1 MINRG
6 EGVRMPEYTFFNT
19 ESGMEWDDFM
29 SISEKEEFLKDNPK
43 VEQVLSTMN
52 IVSGVGG
59 IRNDAGWG
67 EVLQKTAE
75 AHPGSELAA
84 SMGSKQSTKEVKTR
98 QAVEKWRK
106 SRAAKGG

>member
-1 MINRG
+1 
-6 EGVRMPEYTFFNT
+6 MPEYTFYHT
-19 ESGMEWDDFM
+19 ETGMEWDDFM
-29 SISEKEEFLKDNPK
+29 SFSEKEKYLESNPK
-43 VEQVLSTMN
+43 VQPVLRSLN

-59 IRNDAGWG
+59 IRNDAGGG
-67 EVLQKTAE
+67 EVMQKTAE

-106 SRAAKGG
+106 SRAAKG

>member
-1 MINRG
+1 
-6 EGVRMPEYTFFNT
+6 
-19 ESGMEWDDFM
+19 M
-29 SISEKEEFLKDNPK
+29 SISEKEEFLKNNPK
-43 VEQVLSTMN
+43 VTQVLNTMN

-98 QAVEKWRK
+98 QAVERWRK

>member
-1 MINRG
+1 
-6 EGVRMPEYTFFNT
+6 MPEYTFFNT
-19 ESGMEWDDFM
+19 ESGMEWDDIM
-29 SISEKEEFLKDNPK
+29 SISEKEEFLKNNPK
-43 VEQVLSTMN
+43 VTQVLSTMN

-98 QAVEKWRK
+98 QAVERWRK

>member
-1 MINRG
+1 
-6 EGVRMPEYTFFNT
+6 MPEYTFFNT

>member
-1 MINRG
+1 
-6 EGVRMPEYTFFNT
+6 MPEYTFFNT
-19 ESGMEWDDFM
+19 ESGMEWDDIM
-29 SISEKEEFLKDNPK
+29 SISEKEEFLKNNPK
-43 VEQVLSTMN
+43 VEQVLNAMN

-98 QAVEKWRK
+98 QAVERWRK
-106 SRAAKGG
+106 SRAAKGE

>member
-1 MINRG
+1 
-6 EGVRMPEYTFFNT
+6 
-19 ESGMEWDDFM
+19 MEWDEIM
-29 SISEKEEFLKDNPK
+29 SFSEKEQFLKNNPK
-43 VEQVLSTMN
+43 VEPVLRSLN

-59 IRNDAGWG
+59 IRNDAGWN
-67 EVLQKTAE
+67 EVMQKAAE

-106 SRAAKGG
+106 SRAAKGD

>member
-1 MINRG
+1 
-6 EGVRMPEYTFFNT
+6 MPEYTFFNT

-29 SISEKEEFLKDNPK
+29 SISEKEKFLKDNPK

>member
-1 MINRG
+1 
-6 EGVRMPEYTFFNT
+6 MPEYTFFNT
-19 ESGMEWDDFM
+19 ETGMEWDDIM
-29 SISEKEEFLKDNPK
+29 SISEKEEYLKNNPK
-43 VEQVLSTMN
+43 VEHVISAMN

-59 IRNDAGWG
+59 IRNDGGWN

-98 QAVEKWRK
+98 QAVERWRK
-106 SRAAKGG
+106 SRAATGG